1 MGKYADVTARTGL
14 EHPMNGR
21 TPKDEIDH
29 ILELTADPDPRVRR
43 LALKNLCGCHV
54 RADVPRVWDR
64 LFELVDDPDPGVR
77 FEVVHAFGDSS
88 PNSRADEIAA
98 AVELLANDPDRH
110 LRKRV
115 RKLLAS
121 YRRTGSV
128 NVL

>member
-1 MGKYADVTARTGL
+1 MGKYAQATAKTGL
-14 EHPMNGR
+14 EHPLNGC

-29 ILELTADPDPRVRR
+29 ILELTADDDPLVRR

-64 LFELVDDPDPGVR
+64 LYDLIDDPDAGVR

-88 PNSRADEIAA
+88 PNHRAHEIAA
-98 AVELLANDPDRH
+98 AVERLYNDPDPH

-115 RKLLAS
+115 RKLITH
-121 YRRTGSV
+121 YRKTGSV
-128 NVL
+128 NAL